1 VSDEHW
7 TEVYE
12 LWTHVDNHAAGLV
25 YDVRQAWPEFAEAM
39 DRVVDHCANG
49 PS

>member
-1 VSDEHW
+1 VSDAHW

-12 LWTHVDNHAAGLV
+12 LWTHVDSDREF
-25 YDVRQAWPEFAEAM
+25 DVREAWPEFAEAM